1 MAALEGVVIDDTLVT
16 WPSKHLVRDMPNS
29 PPACS
34 LDHFR
39 AFGMVI
45 RVITFD
51 VAWYFSL
58 VIAGALGAAITTIAN
73 MATTVYLHRGLS
85 HKALTFSKPAHGA
98 FRTVLW
104 LTTGIRPR
112 QWVAVHRKHHAHTDT
127 HEDPHSPAIHGWW
140 NVQVKNYAM
149 YRKVA
154 RNDANTE
161 RFAKD
166 LPADR
171 LDKWLFDRAL
181 LGLGTGVAVL
191 IVLFGPLVAVIA
203 AVVHLTY
210 YIAANSAVNAIGHHF
225 GRRPYDNS
233 ATNLQWLAFLTA
245 GEGFHNNHHAAPTSA
260 KLAHRRYEID
270 LGWFLIKPM
279 TWLRLAH
286 VRLDELRLVNS
297 TRASSQPS

>member
-1 MAALEGVVIDDTLVT
+1 MVDD
-16 WPSKHLVRDMPNS
+16 
-29 PPACS
+29 
-34 LDHFR
+34 
-39 AFGMVI
+39 
-45 RVITFD
+45 VITFD

-58 VIAGALGAAITTIAN
+58 VIAGVLGVAITTVAN
-73 MATTVYLHRGLS
+73 LATTVYLHRGLS
-85 HKALTFSKPAHGA
+85 HRALTFSRPARGS
-98 FRTVLW
+98 FRIVLW

-127 HEDPHSPAIHGWW
+127 AEDPHSPVIHGWW
-140 NVQVKNYAM
+140 KVQVRNYAM
-149 YRKVA
+149 YRRAA
-154 RNDANTE
+154 RDVTNTE

-171 LDKWLFDRAL
+171 LDKMLFDRAL
-181 LGLGTGVAVL
+181 LGLGTGIGILVL
-191 IVLFGPLVAVIA
+191 LFGPLVAMVA
-203 AVVHLTY
+203 AVVHLNY

-260 KLAHRRYEID
+260 KLAHRWYEID

-279 TWLRLAH
+279 TWLRLAR
-286 VRLDELRLVNS
+286 VRLDGLKLVS
-297 TRASSQPS
+297 GSQPSTSPT

>member
-1 MAALEGVVIDDTLVT
+1 M
-16 WPSKHLVRDMPNS
+16 
-29 PPACS
+29 
-34 LDHFR
+34 
-39 AFGMVI
+39 
-45 RVITFD
+45 ITFD

-58 VIAGALGAAITTIAN
+58 VIAAALGGAVTTLANLATTI
-73 MATTVYLHRGLS
+73 YLHRGLS
-85 HKALTFSKPAHGA
+85 HRALTFSRPAHGA
-98 FRTVLW
+98 FRVVLW

-127 HEDPHSPAIHGWW
+127 ADDPHSPAIHGWW

-154 RNDANTE
+154 RNDANTV

-166 LPADR
+166 LLPDR

-181 LGLGTGVAVL
+181 LGLGTGIAIL
-191 IVLFGPLVAVIA
+191 IVLFGPFIAVIA
-203 AVVHLTY
+203 AVVHLNY

-260 KLAHRRYEID
+260 KLAHRWYEID
-270 LGWFLIKPM
+270 LGWFFIKPL
-279 TWLRLAH
+279 TWLRLAR
-286 VRLDELRLVNS
+286 VRLDELRLVSSSRNS
-297 TRASSQPS
+297 TYSS